1 MIIDHN
7 HINNDSDKCKK
18 HGRGSVFLLWSEVEE
33 ESEFVWERERE
44 RTVKENIEGEW
55 GCLFVLC
62 CTIDYFD
69 CVVVVER
76 KMNEEEM
83 KLIHA

>member
-33 ESEFVWERERE
+33 ESEFVWERER
-44 RTVKENIEGEW
+44 TVKGNMEWEW
-55 GCLFVLC
+55 GCLFVCL
-62 CTIDYFD
+62 YF
-69 CVVVVER
+69 VVLLTTLTV
-76 KMNEEEM
+76 
-83 KLIHA
+83 